1 MRLEYTKNFLKSY
14 SKRIGRN
21 KNLDKRFYERLQL
34 FIQNPQNLI
43 LKDHKLTGAKKQF
56 RAFSVTG
63 DIRVIYY
70 IEKETIYLIDIGSHN
85 QVY

>member
-1 MRLEYTKNFLKSY
+1 MRLEYTKNFHKSY

>member
-1 MRLEYTKNFLKSY
+1 MRLKYTKNFHKSY

-43 LKDHKLTGAKKQF
+43 LKDHKLTGARKQF